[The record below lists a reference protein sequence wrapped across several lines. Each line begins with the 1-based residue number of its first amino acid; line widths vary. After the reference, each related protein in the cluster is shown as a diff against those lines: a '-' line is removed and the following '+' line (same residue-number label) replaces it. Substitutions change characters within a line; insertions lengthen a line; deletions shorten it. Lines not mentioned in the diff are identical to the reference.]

1 MIDGIKQLG
10 EQLSKIKEQI
20 FAKRDKPEVEADLD
34 AYAPIDSEKEIRAAK
49 QNNMQYGRD
58 PEML

>member
-34 AYAPIDSEKEIRAAK
+34 A
-49 QNNMQYGRD
+49 
-58 PEML
+58 